1 MDIVFS
7 DITLRY
13 GQHTVYDKFDFTARD
28 REITAVLGRSGCGK
42 TTLLNLAAGLLRP
55 QAGTV
60 EFDSLSATAAVCSYV
75 FQTPRLLPNLTA
87 EGNLLYAGATPE
99 RAGELLEKIEV
110 PAAMYP
116 KAMSGGMAQRVG
128 LARAFI
134 RPEPIV
140 LLDEPFKSLDLGL
153 KHRLMTLTRA
163 LIEENAA
170 TVLFVTHD
178 PAEADFL
185 ADRAVVIEQGKILYD
200 QQKTDGRFV
209 GLKEVLEGL

>member
-55 QAGTV
+55 QAGKVT
-60 EFDSLSATAAVCSYV
+60 SAVCSYV

-110 PAAMYP
+110 PAAIYP